1 MYKENYIDL
10 QKLTYFLI
18 LNCIYEGYRTAL
30 GRNTTRSGPFRCGSS
45 AEDNTNTSPPL
56 HFLSVSGCLSPGFP
70 WKMPQENIQRFQL
83 ASEVSEQRNESAE
96 LMKLRSELCK
106 YHRKEFANI
115 CSNESLEL
123 VSIVPTSQNVSCT
136 LSWSTCTNEPLFK
149 RIFRQSV
156 IKCRQIHAR
165 FRAVTQIFPPMTN
178 DIKDFSRYF

>member
-1 MYKENYIDL
+1 MW
-10 QKLTYFLI
+10 LI
-18 LNCIYEGYRTAL
+18 SRGQHQH
-30 GRNTTRSGPFRCGSS
+30 
-45 AEDNTNTSPPL
+45 SPPL
-56 HFLSVSGCLSPGFP
+56 HFLSASGCLSPGFP

-156 IKCRQIHAR
+156 IKMQANTCSIRSGYANISS
-165 FRAVTQIFPPMTN
+165 
-178 DIKDFSRYF
+178 DD